1 MDITKMM
8 KVDMVGSEGGEKI
21 SRYER
26 FRTLSMLRFWL
37 FGGLHRGR
45 E

>member
-26 FRTLSMLRFWL
+26 TLSMLRFWL